1 MAWVKSIISTLIIFL
16 SLFSSMSMAK
26 LPIAV
31 DGEPLPSLA
40 PMLEKANPAVVN
52 IATSAVFESQLLRDP
67 FFGRTYRTPERR
79 QTNSL
84 GSGVIVDATEGII
97 ITNAHVIAGADD
109 IEVTLQDG
117 RHFSAQLL
125 GSDKQTDVAI
135 IKIKAN
141 NLTALP
147 LADSDELRVGDFVV
161 AIGNPYSLGHT
172 VTSGIVSALGRQGL
186 GIEEFEDFI
195 QTDAAINPGNS
206 GGALVNLR
214 GELIGINTAIFAPS
228 GGNVGI
234 GFAIPINL
242 ARSVMVQLI
251 NYGEVRR
258 GLLGIT
264 SDNLTPDLARAF
276 NSQLRHGVV
285 VTDVITGSPAD
296 KAGIKRYDIIYQI
309 DKRAIRNK
317 NELNNYLGL
326 QLAGT
331 RVKIQL
337 ERANKPLTLETELA
351 EMKVRRVK
359 GDELHPLLEGVSFK
373 ERYDD
378 DRQFIGIEVTD
389 IKTSSRAAQLG
400 LRSGDIIIGV
410 GRYRARSMQEFESLI
425 GEYGRTIRLTFYRSG
440 RELSLYLR

>member
-1 MAWVKSIISTLIIFL
+1 MQLIKAFL
-16 SLFSSMSMAK
+16 FSLLLVFSSMLQAK
-26 LPIAV
+26 LPVAV
-31 DGEPLPSLA
+31 DGQALPSLA

-52 IATSAVFESQLLRDP
+52 IATTSTFESQLLRDP
-67 FFGRTYRTPERR
+67 FFGRLYRTPQRR

-84 GSGVIVDATEGII
+84 GSGVIVNADTGII

-117 RHFSAQLL
+117 RHFSAEVI
-125 GSDKQTDVAI
+125 GTDKQTDIAI
-135 IKIKAN
+135 IKIAPD
-141 NLTALP
+141 NLSALP

-214 GELIGINTAIFAPS
+214 GELIGINTAIYAPS

-264 SDNLTPDLARAF
+264 SDNLTRDLARAF
-276 NSQLRHGVV
+276 NSELRNGVV
-285 VTDVITGSPAD
+285 VTDVIDDSPAD
-296 KAGIKRYDIIYQI
+296 RAGIERYDIIYQI
-309 DKRAIRNK
+309 NDRKIRNK
-317 NELNNYLGL
+317 SELNNYLGL
-326 QLAGT
+326 QLAGST
-331 RVKIQL
+331 VEVKL
-337 ERANKPLTLETELA
+337 ERANKPMTLKTVLA
-351 EMKVRRVK
+351 EMKVQK
-359 GDELHPLLEGVSFK
+359 LDGDDLHNLLDGVTFR
-373 ERYDD
+373 ERFDD
-378 DRQFIGIEVTD
+378 DRQFVGVEVTE
-389 IKTSSRAAQLG
+389 IKTSSRAARLG
-400 LRSGDIIIGV
+400 LRSGDVIIGV
-410 GRYRARSMQEFESLI
+410 GRYRARSIEEFEELI
-425 GEYGRTIRLTFYRSG
+425 KENRRTIRLTFFRGG
-440 RELSLYLR
+440 REMSLYLR